1 MYQDVKTGNTV
12 ACFEDQPV
20 MAYGVSQGNGLEI
33 VAEEKDNFSTPYG
46 FAVLKGQNADLL
58 KMFNEGL
65 KNIKA
70 NGTYDEI
77 VAKLLTGLTMTV
89 KITILSLIIALVIGI
104 FVCLMNISSNIVLRG
119 IAKFY
124 IWLIRGTPMLV
135 QAFYFYFALPQLVQA
150 VTGSQFRIT
159 VFTASL
165 VTLALNA
172 GAYISE
178 IFRGSIESVNKG
190 QMEAARSLGLSYA
203 KSMQKIIL
211 PQAVRICLP
220 SLVNQF
226 IITLKD
232 STILYA
238 IGLSEVMYNAKIYVG
253 RTMESFAT
261 YTWVAVFFLLIV
273 TVLSF
278 ISRYVERRMNA

>member
-1 MYQDVKTGNTV
+1 MNL
-12 ACFEDQPV
+12 F
-20 MAYGVSQGNGLEI
+20 GVLSE
-33 VAEEKDNFSTPYG
+33 VYPT
-46 FAVLKGQNADLL
+46 
-58 KMFNEGL
+58 
-65 KNIKA
+65 
-70 NGTYDEI
+70 
-77 VAKLLTGLTMTV
+77 LLTGLTMTV

-135 QAFYFYFALPQLVQA
+135 QAFYFYFALPQLIQA

-178 IFRGSIESVNKG
+178 
-190 QMEAARSLGLSYA
+190 MEAARSLGLSYA

>member
-1 MYQDVKTGNTV
+1 MGLFDVFQEVYPT
-12 ACFEDQPV
+12 
-20 MAYGVSQGNGLEI
+20 
-33 VAEEKDNFSTPYG
+33 
-46 FAVLKGQNADLL
+46 LL
-58 KMFNEGL
+58 EGL
-65 KNIKA
+65 
-70 NGTYDEI
+70 GTT
-77 VAKLLTGLTMTV
+77 LQ
-89 KITILSLIIALVIGI
+89 ITILSLIIAMVLGI
-104 FVCLMNISSNIVLRG
+104 FVCLMNISNNKVLRA

-135 QAFYFYFALPQLVQA
+135 QAFYIYFAVPQLIQS

-159 VFTASL
+159 VFTARL
-165 VTLALNA
+165 VTLTMNA

-190 QMEAARSLGLSYA
+190 QMEAARSLGLSYS

-211 PQAVRICLP
+211 PQAVRTCLP
-220 SLVNQF
+220 SLVNQC

-238 IGLSEVMYNAKIYVG
+238 IGLSEIMYHAKVYVG

-261 YTWVAVFFLLIV
+261 YTWVAVFFLVIV

-278 ISRYVERRMNA
+278 ISRAIERRLD

>member
-1 MYQDVKTGNTV
+1 MNL
-12 ACFEDQPV
+12 F
-20 MAYGVSQGNGLEI
+20 GVLSE
-33 VAEEKDNFSTPYG
+33 VYPT
-46 FAVLKGQNADLL
+46 
-58 KMFNEGL
+58 
-65 KNIKA
+65 
-70 NGTYDEI
+70 
-77 VAKLLTGLTMTV
+77 LLTGLTMTV

-135 QAFYFYFALPQLVQA
+135 QAFYFYFALPQLIQA

-226 IITLKD
+226 
-232 STILYA
+232 TILYA

>member
-1 MYQDVKTGNTV
+1 MNL
-12 ACFEDQPV
+12 F
-20 MAYGVSQGNGLEI
+20 GVLSE
-33 VAEEKDNFSTPYG
+33 VYPT
-46 FAVLKGQNADLL
+46 
-58 KMFNEGL
+58 
-65 KNIKA
+65 
-70 NGTYDEI
+70 
-77 VAKLLTGLTMTV
+77 LLTGLTMTV

-220 SLVNQF
+220 S
-226 IITLKD
+226 
-232 STILYA
+232 
-238 IGLSEVMYNAKIYVG
+238 YV
-253 RTMESFAT
+253 
-261 YTWVAVFFLLIV
+261 
-273 TVLSF
+273 
-278 ISRYVERRMNA
+278 

>member
-1 MYQDVKTGNTV
+1 MNL
-12 ACFEDQPV
+12 F
-20 MAYGVSQGNGLEI
+20 GV
-33 VAEEKDNFSTPYG
+33 FSEVYPTL
-46 FAVLKGQNADLL
+46 V
-58 KMFNEGL
+58 EGV
-65 KNIKA
+65 
-70 NGTYDEI
+70 G
-77 VAKLLTGLTMTV
+77 MTV
-89 KITILSLIIALVIGI
+89 KITVLSLIIALVLGI
-104 FVCLMNISSNIVLRG
+104 FICLMNISKNKLLSG

-135 QAFYFYFALPQLVQA
+135 QAFYFYFAIPQLIQA

-165 VTLALNA
+165 ITLSLNA

-220 SLVNQF
+220 SLVNKF

-238 IGLSEVMYNAKIYVG
+238 IGLSEIMYHAKIYVG

-261 YTWVAVFFLLIV
+261 YTWVAIFFLFIV
-273 TVLSF
+273 TILSF
-278 ISRYVERRMNA
+278 ISRAVERRMNA

>member
-1 MYQDVKTGNTV
+1 MNL
-12 ACFEDQPV
+12 F
-20 MAYGVSQGNGLEI
+20 GVLSE
-33 VAEEKDNFSTPYG
+33 VYPT
-46 FAVLKGQNADLL
+46 
-58 KMFNEGL
+58 
-65 KNIKA
+65 
-70 NGTYDEI
+70 
-77 VAKLLTGLTMTV
+77 LLTGLTMTV

-135 QAFYFYFALPQLVQA
+135 QAFYFYFALP
-150 VTGSQFRIT
+150 QFRIT

>member
-1 MYQDVKTGNTV
+1 MNLI
-12 ACFEDQPV
+12 
-20 MAYGVSQGNGLEI
+20 GV
-33 VAEEKDNFSTPYG
+33 
-46 FAVLKGQNADLL
+46 
-58 KMFNEGL
+58 FNEVYPTLLEGL
-65 KNIKA
+65 
-70 NGTYDEI
+70 G
-77 VAKLLTGLTMTV
+77 MTL
-89 KITILSLIIALVIGI
+89 KITILSLIIAMILGI
-104 FVCLMNISSNIVLRG
+104 FVCLMNISHNMILRG

-135 QAFYFYFALPQLVQA
+135 QAFYFYFALPQLIQSL
-150 VTGSQFRIT
+150 TGSQFRIT

-165 VTLALNA
+165 ITLTLNA

-238 IGLSEVMYNAKIYVG
+238 IGLSEIMYHAKVYVG

-261 YTWVAVFFLLIV
+261 YTWVAIFFLLIV

-278 ISRYVERRMNA
+278 ISRTVERRMNS

>member
-1 MYQDVKTGNTV
+1 MNL
-12 ACFEDQPV
+12 F
-20 MAYGVSQGNGLEI
+20 GV
-33 VAEEKDNFSTPYG
+33 
-46 FAVLKGQNADLL
+46 
-58 KMFNEGL
+58 FNEVYPTLLEGL
-65 KNIKA
+65 GMTIQI
-70 NGTYDEI
+70 TVI
-77 VAKLLTGLTMTV
+77 SLL
-89 KITILSLIIALVIGI
+89 IAMVLGI
-104 FVCLMNISSNIVLRG
+104 FVCLMNISHNVVLRS

-135 QAFYFYFALPQLVQA
+135 QAFYFYVAVPQLIQS

-165 VTLALNA
+165 ITLTLNA

-190 QMEAARSLGLSYA
+190 QMEAARSLGLNYA

-238 IGLSEVMYNAKIYVG
+238 IGLSEVMYHAKIYVG

-261 YTWVAVFFLLIV
+261 YTWVAIFFLLIV

-278 ISRYVERRMNA
+278 ISRAVERRMNA

>member
-1 MYQDVKTGNTV
+1 MNL
-12 ACFEDQPV
+12 F
-20 MAYGVSQGNGLEI
+20 GVLSE
-33 VAEEKDNFSTPYG
+33 VYPT
-46 FAVLKGQNADLL
+46 
-58 KMFNEGL
+58 
-65 KNIKA
+65 
-70 NGTYDEI
+70 
-77 VAKLLTGLTMTV
+77 LLTGLTMTV

-119 IAKFY
+119 IAKFD
-124 IWLIRGTPMLV
+124 IWLLRGTPMLV
-135 QAFYFYFALPQLVQA
+135 QAFYFYFALPQLIQA

-178 IFRGSIESVNKG
+178 IFRGSIESISKG